1 MDSSIVRVDG
11 LTHRY
16 GERVALRDVAFE
28 VAPGEVFGLLG
39 PNGGGKTTLLT
50 ILSTL
55 RVPTAGTARI
65 AGHDVVAD
73 PDAVRRRIGVV
84 FQHPGLDLVLTP
96 RENLRHHGHL
106 YGLRGEDLARRIE
119 SGLSRLGVGE
129 RADEPVG
136 DLSGGL
142 RRRVEVAKG
151 LLHGPDVVL
160 LDEPT
165 SGFDPGGRRD
175 LWVYLRS
182 LADEGA
188 AVIVATHLM
197 EEAERCDRI
206 AILDRGRV
214 VALDAP
220 DALRREI
227 RGEVIALEA
236 DRPDRLADAIA
247 ERFDVVADVVD
258 GTVRIER
265 PDGAAF
271 VPRLA
276 EAFPGLID
284 SITVGK
290 PTLEDV
296 FVQRT
301 GHRFWGD
308 GPKPELEAPDPP
320 GVETALPGPVILPA
334 LDEREADGKAASRP
348 DARPAEAPD
357 RPAADGDRP

>member
-1 MDSSIVRVDG
+1 MSPRLVRVEG

-16 GERVALRDVAFE
+16 GGRVALHDVSFD
-28 VAPGEVFGLLG
+28 VSRGEVFGLLG

-55 RVPTAGTARI
+55 RVPSDGVARI
-65 AGHDVVAD
+65 AGHDVVRE
-73 PDAVRRRIGVV
+73 PHAVRRRIGVV

-96 RENLRHHGHL
+96 RENLRHQGHL
-106 YGLRGEDLARRIE
+106 YGLRGELLRRRIE
-119 SGLSRLGVGE
+119 SGLTRLGVRD
-129 RADEPVG
+129 RADDPVG
-136 DLSGGL
+136 ALSGGL

-165 SGFDPGGRRD
+165 TGFDPGGRRD
-175 LWVYLRS
+175 LWSYLRA
-182 LADEGA
+182 LADEEGA

-197 EEAERCDRI
+197 DEAERCDRI
-206 AILDRGRV
+206 AILDRGHV

-220 DALRREI
+220 DALKREI

-236 DRPDRLADAIA
+236 GDAERLASAVE
-247 ERFDVVADVVD
+247 ERFGVEAIVVE

-265 PDGAAF
+265 PDGAGF

-296 FVQRT
+296 FVHRT
-301 GHRFWGD
+301 GHRFWGELPGGEEGAD
-308 GPKPELEAPDPP
+308 GGIDLPP
-320 GVETALPGPVILPA
+320 GVDAALPILPA
-334 LDEREADGKAASRP
+334 LEKKEGEGPGPGIRQ
-348 DARPAEAPD
+348 RPAGEA
-357 RPAADGDRP
+357 RGAEEGDR